1 MAAVVVGSHGSFSR
15 ELINSAEMI
24 CGKQTNIGCV
34 TFNPGESA
42 DDLVGKYEEVVSK
55 LDCTDGV
62 LFIVDLFGG
71 SPYNAASRIA
81 IRDQNMD
88 IVTGINL
95 PIALEIFGM
104 HDFSSVDELVNM
116 VLNSS
121 AETIKSFKETMKE
134 LEVEEL

>member
-42 DDLVGKYEEVVSK
+42 DDLVGKYEDIVSS
-55 LDCTDGV
+55 LDCSDGV

-81 IRDQNMD
+81 IKDKNMD

-104 HDFSSVDELVNM
+104 HDFSSVDELVSIA
-116 VLNSS
+116 LNSS

-134 LEVEEL
+134 LEMEEL

>member
-1 MAAVVVGSHGSFSR
+1 MAAIVVGSHGSFSK

-34 TFNPGESA
+34 TFHPGESA

-55 LDCTDGV
+55 LDCKEGV
-62 LFIVDLFGG
+62 LFAVDLFGG

-81 IRDQNMD
+81 INHTNMD

-95 PIALEIFGM
+95 PIALELFAM
-104 HDFSSVDELVNM
+104 HNFSSVDELVQIA
-116 VLNSS
+116 LQSS
-121 AETIKSFKETMKE
+121 TETIRSFKETMKE

>member
-1 MAAVVVGSHGSFSR
+1 MAAIVVGSHGSFSR

-24 CGKQTNIGCV
+24 CGKQENVGCV

-42 DDLVGKYEEVVSK
+42 DDLVGKYEDVVSK

-81 IRDQNMD
+81 VNNEDMD
-88 IVTGINL
+88 IVTGVNL

-104 HDFSSVDELVNM
+104 HDFSSVEELVK
-116 VLNSS
+116 VALDSS

-134 LEVEEL
+134 LEMEEL